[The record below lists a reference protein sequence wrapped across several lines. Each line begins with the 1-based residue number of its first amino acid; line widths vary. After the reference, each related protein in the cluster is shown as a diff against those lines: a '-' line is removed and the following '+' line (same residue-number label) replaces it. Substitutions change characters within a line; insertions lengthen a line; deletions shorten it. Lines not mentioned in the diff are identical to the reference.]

1 MITHVAIKFD
11 ERIWSLPKPYRH
23 HHIMHMI
30 VNLSKVFGDWTGDC
44 FEQVITHNEYDSGF
58 LDDSGRFLN
67 RKEAMVHARSLY
79 QLNESPIYGDELFSE
94 NVW

>member
-1 MITHVAIKFD
+1 MITHVALMFD
-11 ERIWSLPKPYRH
+11 ERILSLPKPYRH
-23 HHIMHMI
+23 HHILHMI
-30 VNLSKVFGDWTGDC
+30 VNLSKVFGDWTGDN
-44 FEQVITHNEYDSGF
+44 FERVILYSDYDSGF

-67 RKEAMVHARSLY
+67 RKEAMVHSRSLY